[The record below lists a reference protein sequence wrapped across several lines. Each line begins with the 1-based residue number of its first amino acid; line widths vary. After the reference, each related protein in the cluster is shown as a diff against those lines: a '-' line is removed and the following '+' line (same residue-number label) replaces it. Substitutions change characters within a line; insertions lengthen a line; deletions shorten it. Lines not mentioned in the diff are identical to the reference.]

1 MKRRTRTI
9 SSEKIQGEGSFVV
22 VSSLTVG
29 DIRNIRARS
38 EDSDSYVENIK
49 MVMSHVE
56 EWNWAD
62 AEGNP
67 LPSPQKVLRNQNL
80 LDSMTDEEMD
90 FLSEAV
96 TGKVETTD
104 LKN

>member
-1 MKRRTRTI
+1 MKRRTRII
-9 SSEKIQGEGSFVV
+9 SSVEIQGEGSFVV

-29 DIRNIRARS
+29 DIRAIRARS
-38 EDSDSYVENIK
+38 EDSDPYIENIK
-49 MVMSHVE
+49 MVMDHVE

-67 LPSPQKVLRNQNL
+67 LPSPQKVLKNQNL

-90 FLSEAV
+90 FLSDAV
-96 TGKVETTD
+96 TGKVEAAD